1 MRTLLKWVIIV
12 WPTTV
17 VTAVAFVVACLWAA
31 RPVFDP
37 IGLGRHDTTA
47 LIRHAFP
54 VRLVQ
59 PQWIADQSNLYFAWS
74 VSEARARFLLVVAL
88 WVAACGA
95 IVYIRVKASAS
106 AQT

>member
-1 MRTLLKWVIIV
+1 MRTLRKWLIIV
-12 WPTTV
+12 WPTAV
-17 VTAVAFVVACLWAA
+17 VTAFALVACVWAA
-31 RPVFDP
+31 RPAFAP

-74 VSEARARFLLVVAL
+74 VSEGRARLLSL
-88 WVAACGA
+88 HCGQQHA
-95 IVYIRVKASAS
+95 E
-106 AQT
+106 